1 MKALVGSWE
10 NRPYRLLAE
19 LTALRTRV
27 GELQEELA
35 LAREENAMLR
45 EALRDDD
52 IEVVFSAVSTV

>member
-52 IEVVFSAVSTV
+52 IEVVFSTVSTA